1 MRDGRIAV
9 CGNSVGL
16 SAGESGLGRLLSD
29 GGKGEFRAEG
39 IVGTAEGTE
48 YSKGWLSDRCLSLS
62 KVG

>member
-1 MRDGRIAV
+1 MSAV
-9 CGNSVGL
+9 
-16 SAGESGLGRLLSD
+16 ESGLGRLLSN
-29 GGKGEFRAEG
+29 GGKGELRAEG